1 MTRVKICGISEKTHS
16 LGATSAG
23 SDFIGLVFA
32 PSKRQVTP
40 AQAQE
45 IVETVKEN
53 SDTTETVGVFVN
65 MPAPA
70 VNKVA
75 RLCNLDWV
83 QLSGDE
89 TWAYCQQIEKPIIKA
104 VHIRAGESI
113 AEILDYL
120 ASGDEALAGK
130 DHRYLVDS
138 RVEGAYGGTGVT
150 ADWPVAQEIAGEFPI
165 IIAGGLTPEN
175 VGRLVRSVW
184 PWGVDVSSGVEING
198 RKDAQKIG
206 AFIKAA
212 REAHEEISQTAE

>member
-1 MTRVKICGISEKTHS
+1 MTRVKICGISEKAHA

-45 IVETVKEN
+45 IVDTVKEN
-53 SDTTETVGVFVN
+53 SETTETVGVFVN

-104 VHIRAGESI
+104 IRIREGESI

-120 ASGDEALAGK
+120 ASGDAALAGQ

-138 RVEGAYGGTGVT
+138 RVEGEYGGTGVT
-150 ADWPVAQEIAGEFPI
+150 ADWQVAQELAREFPI
-165 IIAGGLTPEN
+165 IIAGGLTPQN
-175 VGRLVRSVW
+175 VASAIKTVA
-184 PWGVDVSSGVEING
+184 PWGVDVSSGVETNG
-198 RKDAQKIG
+198 IKSIVKIK
-206 AFIKAA
+206 AFIGTV
-212 REAHEEISQTAE
+212 RRLDDS